1 MGNNMCFVKKNKH
14 LIEFLAAFL
23 ISVLLPASW
32 VFGINKATNGLVVLL
47 TDYGHSDYYVGA
59 LKGSIYSIYPEAR
72 IDDIT
77 HQVTPFNIWEGAY
90 TLSLAAKEFPKR
102 TVFIAVVDPGVG
114 TGRKAIVL
122 ETKDGKFFVSPDNG
136 LLTFVAEEMGVLSIR
151 EIRNKAYI
159 RPKESF
165 SATFHGRDI
174 FGPVGAYLA
183 SGAPISSVGPEMNDF
198 VRLKIPR
205 AKIRNRKIRGQ
216 VIRVDIYGNVITNI
230 SDSLLNEAGISLGDL
245 ITVTLNEQTFL
256 VRFVR
261 TYGDVPKGEKLC
273 HLESRRLLEVSI
285 NMGHLAKT
293 LDISIGD
300 QVVIYGEGDDKKKK

>member
-1 MGNNMCFVKKNKH
+1 MGINMWFIKKN
-14 LIEFLAAFL
+14 IYLAALLTAFL
-23 ISVLLPASW
+23 ISILLPASW
-32 VFGINKATNGLVVLL
+32 VIGVNKATNGLVVLL

-59 LKGSIYSIYPEAR
+59 LKGSIYSVYPEAR

-90 TLSLAAKEFPKR
+90 TLSLAAKEFPR
-102 TVFIAVVDPGVG
+102 GTVFIAVVDPGVG

-122 ETKDGKFFVSPDNG
+122 ETKDNKFFVSPDNG
-136 LLTFVAEEMGVLSIR
+136 LLTFVAEEMGVRSIR
-151 EIRNKAYI
+151 EIRNKAYM

-183 SGAPISSVGPEMNDF
+183 SGVPMSSVGPEMHDF

-205 AKIRNRKIRGQ
+205 AKVRNGQIRGQ
-216 VIRVDIYGNVITNI
+216 VIRVDIYGNVVTNI
-230 SDSLLNEAGISLGDL
+230 SDSLLNEAGIKQGNL
-245 ITVTLNEQTFL
+245 ITVNLNEHTFP
-256 VRFVR
+256 VKFVI

-285 NMGHLAKT
+285 NKSHLAKT
-293 LDISIGD
+293 LGINVGD
-300 QVVIYGEGDDKKKK
+300 QIIIYREGNDKNER

>member
-1 MGNNMCFVKKNKH
+1 MYFVLKNKYIATS
-14 LIEFLAAFL
+14 LIAFLA
-23 ISVLLPASW
+23 STLLSASW
-32 VFGINKATNGLVVLL
+32 VFGINRATNGLVVLL
-47 TDYGHSDYYVGA
+47 TDYGQSDYYVGA
-59 LKGSIYSIYPEAR
+59 LKGSIYSVYPEAR

-90 TLSLAAKEFPKR
+90 TLSLAAKEFPKG

-122 ETKDGKFFVSPDNG
+122 ETKDNKLFVAPDNG
-136 LLTFVAEEMGVLSIR
+136 LLTFVAEEMGTHSIR
-151 EIRNKAYI
+151 EIRNKAYM

-165 SATFHGRDI
+165 STTFHGRDI
-174 FGPVGAYLA
+174 FGPAGAYLA
-183 SGAPISSVGPEMNDF
+183 SGVPISSVGPEINDF

-205 AKIRNRKIRGQ
+205 AKLRNGKIQGQ

-230 SDSLLNEAGISLGDL
+230 SDSLLGEAGIKLGDL
-245 ITVTLNEQTFL
+245 ITIKLSGQTFP

-293 LDISIGD
+293 FGIHVGD
-300 QVVIYGEGDDKKKK
+300 QIVIYHEKSDKKEG

>member
-1 MGNNMCFVKKNKH
+1 
-14 LIEFLAAFL
+14 L
-23 ISVLLPASW
+23 
-32 VFGINKATNGLVVLL
+32 GINKAFNGLVVLL

-59 LKGSIYSIYPEAR
+59 LKGSIYSVYPEAR

-77 HQVTPFNIWEGAY
+77 QQVTPFNIWEGAY
-90 TLSLAAKEFPKR
+90 TLSLAAKEFPKG

-122 ETKDGKFFVSPDNG
+122 ETEDGKLFVAPDNG
-136 LLTFVAEEMGVLSIR
+136 LLTFVAEEMGVAGIW
-151 EIRNKAYI
+151 EIKNKAYM
-159 RPKESF
+159 RPKRSF

-183 SGAPISSVGPEMNDF
+183 SGLPLSRVGTEMNDF

-205 AKIRNRKIRGQ
+205 AIVRNGKIKGQ

-230 SDSLLNEAGISLGDL
+230 SDDLLNEAGIRLGDL
-245 ITVTLNEQTFL
+245 VIVNLSEHTFP

-261 TYGDVPKGEKLC
+261 TYGEVPKGEKLC
-273 HLESRRLLEVSI
+273 HLESRKLLEVSL
-285 NMGHLAKT
+285 NMGHLANQ
-293 LDISIGD
+293 LGINVGD
-300 QVVIYGEGDDKKKK
+300 QVVVYREGHDKKGN